1 MAHAPEPGEP
11 DDAALVADARRGER
25 AAFGA
30 LYRRHARLV
39 QAVLL
44 ARVPPDSADDLLQ
57 DVFLQAMD
65 RISSL
70 RDGGAFAG
78 WIATIARRRAA
89 DWRRRRRDTVEL
101 TDDVPSD
108 SHDPDRTEAEEAIA
122 AIAALPEAYR
132 ETLMLRFVAGL
143 DGPEIAARTGLTHGS
158 VRVNL
163 HRGTALL
170 RERLGGSRHA

>member
-1 MAHAPEPGEP
+1 MAHAPEPAEP
-11 DDAALVADARRGER
+11 DDAALVAAAKRGER

-30 LYRRHARLV
+30 LYHRHARLV

-44 ARVPPDSADDLLQ
+44 ARVPRDGVDDLLQ
-57 DVFLQAMD
+57 DVFLQAMN

-70 RDGGAFAG
+70 RDGAAFPG

-101 TDDVPSD
+101 REDMPAE
-108 SHDPDRTEAEEAIA
+108 SHEQERAEAEEAIA

-143 DGPEIAARTGLTHGS
+143 DGPEIAMRTGLTHGS